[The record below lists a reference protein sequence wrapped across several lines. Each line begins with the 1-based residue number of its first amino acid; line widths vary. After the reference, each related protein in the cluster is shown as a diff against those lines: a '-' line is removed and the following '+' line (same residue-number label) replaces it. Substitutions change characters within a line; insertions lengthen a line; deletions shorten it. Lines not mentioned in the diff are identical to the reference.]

1 MKKSNL
7 VSIILPV
14 HNSAKNLE
22 ECLKSLVSQTHRTIE
37 IIVIDDQS
45 SDESFKILK
54 KFNKKYPPA
63 GRQGKKVRAYRNV
76 KRYGI
81 VMTLNRALK
90 KAKGEFIAFMDSD
103 DFTHKNRLK
112 EQLKFLN
119 LNQNVVA
126 CGTQCYFVNR
136 KGVRRGKSSFPLLNS
151 DIYSSPLHG
160 LSMQFET
167 VMINRKLLPKDI
179 LKFDSSAS
187 PFIYSDFLIKLLP
200 YGKFA
205 NTSKTLHYHRNN
217 PKTYLRDL
225 QKNIFSFI
233 RLVLRSRELHDYQK
247 AHRLVF
253 NSLIRPSINLF

>member
-1 MKKSNL
+1 MRKSNL

-22 ECLKSLVSQTHRTIE
+22 ECLKSLVLQTHRNIE

-45 SDESFKILK
+45 SDGSYKILR
-54 KFNKKYPPA
+54 KFNKNY
-63 GRQGKKVRAYRNV
+63 KKIRIYRNI

-90 KAKGEFIAFMDSD
+90 KAKGDFIAFMDSD
-103 DFTHKNRLK
+103 DFTHKNRIK
-112 EQLKFLN
+112 EQLNFLN
-119 LNQNVVA
+119 LNENVVA

-136 KGVRRGKSSFPLLNS
+136 RGVKRGKSSFPLLNS
-151 DIYSSPLHG
+151 EIYSSPLHG

-167 VMINRKLLPKDI
+167 VMINRNLLPKDI
-179 LKFDSSAS
+179 LKFDPSAS

-205 NTSKTLHYHRNN
+205 NIDKTLHFHRNN

-233 RLVLRSRELHDYQK
+233 RLVLRSKELHDYQK
-247 AHRLVF
+247 AYRLVF
-253 NSLIRPSINLF
+253 NSLIRPSINFF